1 MVHKKKKILTSTDY
15 GMRVEA
21 AISAF
26 RAVVTELRAAN
37 KEAEDAKEENLM
49 QIVELQ
55 AENEALAAAVDR
67 NNQVVSNIE
76 KLLNL

>member
-1 MVHKKKKILTSTDY
+1 MVHKKKKVLTSADY

-26 RAVVTELRAAN
+26 GAVVTELRAAN

-55 AENEALAAAVDR
+55 AENEALEAAVDR

-76 KLLNL
+76 KLLSL